1 MNDYIL
7 ERISETIFSS
17 GKLSV
22 NIYAL
27 LNDKGGNDG
36 RAYQSTTLNLYN
48 SSKYS
53 NGNVLGELSFNR
65 TNLIMGF
72 SYNDR
77 ASQPAVRES
86 VNFGEEMMT
95 SQDMMNLVNFE
106 KYIVEN
112 FNSIYISGV
121 NNTYTI
127 NQGSA
132 PYFELTNNRSL
143 KVTFTPTIVN
153 RIMNNMSVPN
163 PGIRVGINSYSE
175 DITFASFQYLANQI
189 SLYNR
194 PERLAALKD
203 NFKLS
208 ALILGKYRVSEPRSN
223 YANTNN
229 SGYQNFGQTRN
240 VGNQQFSGGFTGNQQ
255 GNNFQQDNT
264 NQFNNNGYQQP
275 NNVKFNNN
283 GYQQPSA
290 PSPFQAGGE
299 EVGYNPFAREE
310 SPAIEEPATP
320 FKRFTRVDNTGTT
333 TPETKFNIDKTATVK
348 TDLDS
353 LNSEMNGT
361 PEPTVEEVKSTEEVK
376 DTGSKLNNSI
386 LGEMDKMIQDDNLD
400 LSDLYDE
407 IN

>member
-17 GKLSV
+17 GKISV

-27 LNDKGGNDG
+27 LNDKGSNDG
-36 RAYQSTTLNLYN
+36 RAYPSTTLNLYN

-77 ASQPAVRES
+77 TSQPAVRES

-203 NFKLS
+203 NFKL
-208 ALILGKYRVSEPRSN
+208 ATLILGKYRVSEPRSN
-223 YANTNN
+223 YTNTNN
-229 SGYQNFGQTRN
+229 GGGYQNFGQTRN
-240 VGNQQFSGGFTGNQQ
+240 VGNQQFTGGFTGNQQ
-255 GNNFQQDNT
+255 PNNFQQQNAFQQQPNT
-264 NQFNNNGYQQP
+264 NQFTNNS
-275 NNVKFNNN
+275 
-283 GYQQPSA
+283 YQQPSA
-290 PSPFQAGGE
+290 QSPFQAGGE
-299 EVGYNPFAREE
+299 EVGSNPFAREE
-310 SPAIEEPATP
+310 SPAVEEPATP

-333 TPETKFNIDKTATVK
+333 TPDTKFNIDKTTTVK
-348 TDLDS
+348 TDFDS

-361 PEPTVEEVKSTEEVK
+361 PAPTVEETTVTEEAK

>member
-22 NIYAL
+22 NIYSL
-27 LNDKGGNDG
+27 LNDKGSNDG
-36 RAYQSTTLNLYN
+36 RAYPSTTLNLYN

-53 NGNVLGELSFNR
+53 NGNILGELSFNR

-77 ASQPAVRES
+77 TSQPAVRES

-132 PYFELTNNRSL
+132 PYFELTNNRNL

-203 NFKLS
+203 NFKL
-208 ALILGKYRVSEPRSN
+208 AGLILGKYRVSEPRNN
-223 YANTNN
+223 YATNN
-229 SGYQNFGQTRN
+229 GGGYQNFGQTRN
-240 VGNQQFSGGFTGNQQ
+240 VGNQQFTGGFTGNQQ
-255 GNNFQQDNT
+255 GNNFQQQNAFQQQPNT
-264 NQFNNNGYQQP
+264 NQFS
-275 NNVKFNNN
+275 NN

-299 EVGYNPFAREE
+299 EVGSNPFAREE
-310 SPAIEEPATP
+310 SPAVEEPATP

-333 TPETKFNIDKTATVK
+333 TPDTKFNIDKTTTVK

-361 PEPTVEEVKSTEEVK
+361 PAPTVEEPNTAEESK

>member
-22 NIYAL
+22 SIYSL
-27 LNDKGGNDG
+27 LNDKGNNDG
-36 RAYQSTTLNLYN
+36 RAYPSATLNLYN

-77 ASQPAVRES
+77 TSQPAVRES
-86 VNFGEEMMT
+86 VNFGEEMIT

-132 PYFELTNNRSL
+132 PYFELANNRNL

-153 RIMNNMSVPN
+153 RISNNMTVPN

-194 PERLAALKD
+194 PERLASLKD
-203 NFKLS
+203 NFKL
-208 ALILGKYRVSEPRSN
+208 ATLIMGKYRVSEPRNN
-223 YANTNN
+223 YGNTNN
-229 SGYQNFGQTRN
+229 GNGYQNFGQTRN
-240 VGNQQFSGGFTGNQQ
+240 VGNQQFTGGFVGGNQQ
-255 GNNFQQDNT
+255 QNTYQQNNFQQSPN
-264 NQFNNNGYQQP
+264 NQFNNYQQQS
-275 NNVKFNNN
+275 
-283 GYQQPSA
+283 GT
-290 PSPFQAGGE
+290 SPFQANGGE
-299 EVGYNPFAREE
+299 EVGSNPFAREE
-310 SPAIEEPATP
+310 QPAMEQATP
-320 FKRFTRVDNTGTT
+320 FKRFTRVDNGTT
-333 TPETKFNIDKTATVK
+333 PDTKFNIDKTATVK

-353 LNSEMNGT
+353 LNDEMNGT
-361 PEPTVEEVKSTEEVK
+361 PAPTIEEPKVNEAVKE
-376 DTGSKLNNSI
+376 TGSELNNSI

>member
-22 NIYAL
+22 TIYSL
-27 LNDKGGNDG
+27 LNDKGSNDG
-36 RAYQSTTLNLYN
+36 RAYPSTTLNLYN

-53 NGNVLGELSFNR
+53 NGNILGELSFNR
-65 TNLIMGF
+65 TSLIMGF

-77 ASQPAVRES
+77 TSQPAVRES

-132 PYFELTNNRSL
+132 PYFELSNNRSL

-153 RIMNNMSVPN
+153 RIMNNMTVPN

-175 DITFASFQYLANQI
+175 DITFTSFQYLANQI

-203 NFKLS
+203 NFKL
-208 ALILGKYRVSEPRSN
+208 AGLILGKYRVSEPRNN
-223 YANTNN
+223 YGNN
-229 SGYQNFGQTRN
+229 NGGGYQNFGQTRN

-255 GNNFQQDNT
+255 GNNFQQANT
-264 NQFNNNGYQQP
+264 NQFS
-275 NNVKFNNN
+275 NN
-283 GYQQPSA
+283 GYQQPSTQ
-290 PSPFQAGGE
+290 SPFQAGGE
-299 EVGYNPFAREE
+299 EVGSNPFAREE
-310 SPAIEEPATP
+310 SPAVEEPATP
-320 FKRFTRVDNTGTT
+320 FKRFTRVDNAGTT
-333 TPETKFNIDKTATVK
+333 TPDTKFTIDKTATVK

-361 PEPTVEEVKSTEEVK
+361 PTPTVEEPTATEEAK

-400 LSDLYDE
+400 LSDLYEE

>member
-27 LNDKGGNDG
+27 LNDKGSNDG
-36 RAYQSTTLNLYN
+36 RAYPSTTLNLYN

-53 NGNVLGELSFNR
+53 NGNILGELSFNR

-77 ASQPAVRES
+77 TSQPAVRES

-132 PYFELTNNRSL
+132 PYFELANNRNL

-203 NFKLS
+203 NFKLAS
-208 ALILGKYRVSEPRSN
+208 LILGKYRVSEPRSN
-223 YANTNN
+223 YTNTNN
-229 SGYQNFGQTRN
+229 GSGYQNFGQTRN
-240 VGNQQFSGGFTGNQQ
+240 VGNQQFTGGFTGNQQ
-255 GNNFQQDNT
+255 ANNFQQQNAFQQQPNT
-264 NQFNNNGYQQP
+264 NQFA
-275 NNVKFNNN
+275 NN

-290 PSPFQAGGE
+290 QSPFQAGGE
-299 EVGYNPFAREE
+299 EVGSNPFAREE
-310 SPAIEEPATP
+310 SPVVEEPATP
-320 FKRFTRVDNTGTT
+320 FKRFTRVDNAGTA
-333 TPETKFNIDKTATVK
+333 TPDTKFNIDKTTTVK
-348 TDLDS
+348 TDFDS

-361 PEPTVEEVKSTEEVK
+361 PAPTVEEPTVTEEAK

>member
-27 LNDKGGNDG
+27 LNDKGSNDG

-77 ASQPAVRES
+77 TSQPAVRES

-240 VGNQQFSGGFTGNQQ
+240 VGNQQFTGGFTGNQQ
-255 GNNFQQDNT
+255 QPNNFQQ
-264 NQFNNNGYQQP
+264 QP
-275 NNVKFNNN
+275 NNNQFTNN
-283 GYQQPSA
+283 YQQLSTQ
-290 PSPFQAGGE
+290 SPFQTGGE

-361 PEPTVEEVKSTEEVK
+361 PEPTVTEVK

>member
-22 NIYAL
+22 NIYSL
-27 LNDKGGNDG
+27 LNDKGSNDG
-36 RAYQSTTLNLYN
+36 RAYPSTTLNLYN

-77 ASQPAVRES
+77 TSQPAVRES

-203 NFKLS
+203 NFKL
-208 ALILGKYRVSEPRSN
+208 AGLILGKYRVSEPRNN

-229 SGYQNFGQTRN
+229 GGYQNFGQTRN
-240 VGNQQFSGGFTGNQQ
+240 VGNQQFTGGFTGGQQ
-255 GNNFQQDNT
+255 QPNNFQQQNSFQQQSNN
-264 NQFNNNGYQQP
+264 NQFT
-275 NNVKFNNN
+275 NN
-283 GYQQPSA
+283 GYQQPST

-299 EVGYNPFAREE
+299 EVGSNPFAREE
-310 SPAIEEPATP
+310 SPAVEEPATP
-320 FKRFTRVDNTGTT
+320 FKRFTRVDNAGTT
-333 TPETKFNIDKTATVK
+333 APDTKFNIDKTTTVK
-348 TDLDS
+348 TDFDS

-361 PEPTVEEVKSTEEVK
+361 PTPTVEEPTPTEEAK